1 MKRALHQ
8 SLDWFLALTG
18 LQYCPVRVRRGVAAG
33 ARWTL
38 YPWSAYW
45 RGTHEPALQQALI
58 ALGDIRGW
66 NCWDLGAHYGI
77 YSIGLALRTGQ
88 EGAVAAFEPNP
99 VSYARLEHHRRMNGL
114 SNLKTFEAAVS
125 DQAGS
130 ADLLTYGDLRSTTT
144 HLAYENETV
153 GAESRPLGVETLV
166 LDELVAGG
174 QLQPPRFIKVDVEG
188 HAHKA
193 LAGAIRTLAAHRPI
207 LVVAFHSEQEV
218 QGVMALLEPL
228 GYEHSTI
235 LTESGSPDAVIGHDL
250 LFMPKPR
257 P

>member
-1 MKRALHQ
+1 MKRALHR

-66 NCWDLGAHYGI
+66 SCWDLGAHYGI

-144 HLAYENETV
+144 HLSAIARV
-153 GAESRPLGVETLV
+153 AHSPGSRLKR
-166 LDELVAGG
+166 
-174 QLQPPRFIKVDVEG
+174 PR
-188 HAHKA
+188 
-193 LAGAIRTLAAHRPI
+193 
-207 LVVAFHSEQEV
+207 
-218 QGVMALLEPL
+218 
-228 GYEHSTI
+228 
-235 LTESGSPDAVIGHDL
+235 
-250 LFMPKPR
+250 
-257 P
+257 